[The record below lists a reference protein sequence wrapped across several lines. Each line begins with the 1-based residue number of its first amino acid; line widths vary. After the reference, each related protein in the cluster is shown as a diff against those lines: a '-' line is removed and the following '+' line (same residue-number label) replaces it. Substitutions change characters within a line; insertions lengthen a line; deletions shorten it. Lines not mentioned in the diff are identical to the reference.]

1 LVGSALLQ
9 LERNGVLFGV
19 HGLVRS
25 KSLDAAD
32 IVREAM
38 LRQQVLGIASELPTN
53 RNQSARKHDGDALPD
68 RRPVYSAIGISSE
81 LRISRIYL

>member
-1 LVGSALLQ
+1 VIGVGDSEQITKLGTHTTTLRCEYNDDLSPVEIAYQ
-9 LERNGVLFGV
+9 LAWIT
-19 HGLVRS
+19 S
-25 KSLDAAD
+25 C
-32 IVREAM
+32 
-38 LRQQVLGIASELPTN
+38 LPTN